1 MKDKL
6 LYSSSLPRSAL
17 ILILMTPASKL
28 LAQEMRNNFA
38 AEIAKPDEAIRLEF
52 AALLVAA
59 EDEAHLGVDIVEYL
73 MRLAGL
79 GLEAQKR
86 VAAAPGAG
94 VEAFNYFMF
103 EEAGFAGNQ
112 LNYYDPAN
120 SYLNRVLDQR
130 TGIPISLSIIY
141 MEVGRKAGLEVDG
154 IGLPGHFIVRARESN
169 ALESI
174 LVDPFHGKMLQP
186 EDCQDRLDEV
196 YKGQVAL
203 SDEHLR
209 AATAREILVRLLTNL
224 KAIYA
229 RANLYRQ
236 TLAVIDRILLLTPLA
251 SIEHRDRSIILAQ
264 LERLPEAIAG
274 METYLQMEPNAT
286 DAQQVREQLHALKRR
301 QAMRN

>member
-1 MKDKL
+1 
-6 LYSSSLPRSAL
+6 
-17 ILILMTPASKL
+17 MTPASKL
-28 LAQEMRNNFA
+28 LAQKMRKSFA
-38 AEIAKPDEAIRLEF
+38 VEIAKPDEAIRLEY

-59 EDEAHLGVDIVEYL
+59 EDEAHLKIDIVEYL

-79 GLEAQKR
+79 GIEAKKR

-94 VEAFNYFMF
+94 VEAFNDFMF

-120 SYLNRVLDQR
+120 SYLNRVLEHHV
-130 TGIPISLSIIY
+130 GIPITLSIVY

-169 ALESI
+169 AVASI
-174 LVDPFHGKMLQP
+174 LVDPFHCKTLER

-196 YKGQVAL
+196 YNGQVAL

-209 AATAREILVRLLTNL
+209 AATTREILVRLLMNL

-251 SIEHRDRSIILAQ
+251 PAEHRDRSIILAQ
-264 LERLPEAIAG
+264 LERLPEAIAE
-274 METYLQMEPNAT
+274 MEAYLQMDD
-286 DAQQVREQLHALKRR
+286 DASDAEQVREQLHALKRR